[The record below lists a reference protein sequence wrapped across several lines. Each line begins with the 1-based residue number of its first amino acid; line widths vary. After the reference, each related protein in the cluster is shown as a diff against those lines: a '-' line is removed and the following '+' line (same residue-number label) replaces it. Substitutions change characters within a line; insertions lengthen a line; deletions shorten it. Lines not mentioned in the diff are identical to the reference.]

1 MMIPAVYRF
10 EVTLDKD
17 QIERYNRWR
26 SNLPHTAERSIVNW
40 VSRPFGDD
48 AMMRSYYDQESNTV
62 VVYTGN
68 EVINE
73 VNEYL
78 ILGEPI
84 LRNDGELAD
93 MMITSSDLILIL
105 SVLKTIESSQYWL
118 LSSSFIFYIIW
129 LSLFRYWIVEVYLLS
144 FGALF
149 LSVSIRS
156 LSKLVLTAIT

>member
-1 MMIPAVYRF
+1 MMIPAVYKF
-10 EVTLDKD
+10 EVTLDKE

-78 ILGEPI
+78 ILGEPV
-84 LRNDGELAD
+84 LRNDGDLAD
-93 MMITSSDLILIL
+93 MMITSSDRILIL
-105 SVLKTIESSQYWL
+105 SVLK
-118 LSSSFIFYIIW
+118 
-129 LSLFRYWIVEVYLLS
+129 
-144 FGALF
+144 
-149 LSVSIRS
+149 
-156 LSKLVLTAIT
+156 KLVYDGMNSHLKMLNIILGTDFETSDDNPVF

>member
-73 VNEYL
+73 VDEYL
-78 ILGEPI
+78 ILGEPV
-84 LRNDGELAD
+84 LRNVGGLAE
-93 MMITSSDLILIL
+93 MMITSSDRILML
-105 SVLKTIESSQYWL
+105 SVLK
-118 LSSSFIFYIIW
+118 
-129 LSLFRYWIVEVYLLS
+129 
-144 FGALF
+144 
-149 LSVSIRS
+149 
-156 LSKLVLTAIT
+156 KLVYDGMNSHLKFLNIILGTDFETSDDNPVF

>member
-1 MMIPAVYRF
+1 MMIPSVYKF
-10 EVTLDKD
+10 EVTLDRD

-26 SNLPHTAERSIVNW
+26 ANLPHTPERSIVNW
-40 VSRPFGDD
+40 ISRPFGDD

-84 LRNDGELAD
+84 LRNDGDLAD
-93 MMITSSDLILIL
+93 MMITSSDRILIL
-105 SVLKTIESSQYWL
+105 SVLKKTVYDGMNSHL
-118 LSSSFIFYIIW
+118 KMLNII
-129 LSLFRYWIVEVYLLS
+129 LGTDFETSDDNPVF
-144 FGALF
+144 
-149 LSVSIRS
+149 
-156 LSKLVLTAIT
+156 

>member
-62 VVYTGN
+62 VVYETS

-73 VNEYL
+73 VKDYL
-78 ILGEPI
+78 ILSEPV
-84 LRNDGELAD
+84 LRNDGDLAD
-93 MMITSSDLILIL
+93 MMITSSDRILIL
-105 SVLKTIESSQYWL
+105 SVLKKTVYDGMNSHL
-118 LSSSFIFYIIW
+118 KMLNII
-129 LSLFRYWIVEVYLLS
+129 LGTDFETSDDNPVF
-144 FGALF
+144 
-149 LSVSIRS
+149 
-156 LSKLVLTAIT
+156 